1 MEIMT
6 AHECKYDSTI
16 AKMGSQV
23 DEIYHRMFIGNGVP
37 ATMTRIDRLERLA
50 AVLIWVGSTVG
61 GACIVAIIGLIVTM
75 LRLQG

>member
-1 MEIMT
+1 MAI
-6 AHECKYDSTI
+6 HECKYDSEI
-16 AKMGSQV
+16 SKMGAQV
-23 DEIYHRMFIGNGVP
+23 DEIYHRMFIGNGTP

-75 LRLQG
+75 LRISG